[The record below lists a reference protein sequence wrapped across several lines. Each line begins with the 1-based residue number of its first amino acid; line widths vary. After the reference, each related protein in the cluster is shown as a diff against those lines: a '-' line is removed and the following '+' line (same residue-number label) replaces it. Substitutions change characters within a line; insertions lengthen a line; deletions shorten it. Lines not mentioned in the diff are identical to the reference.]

1 MATERTSLLRIAGLG
16 VAVLGVTA
24 FIVVVAPIVK
34 AQVKRAS
41 VFDFE
46 QLSQRLIGGSAIG
59 VEVRD
64 ADEADVKRE
73 KLTGTA
79 GAVVAA
85 VRSESPAAKAGIKA
99 GDVILSFDG
108 ERVRGARHLERLVSE
123 TPAGRTVEA
132 AIVRSGERMT
142 VKIAVAETESPFKY
156 FSSRSPGEF
165 KQFEIGKLIRPE
177 PFVLTSPTTTGLSR
191 FLSNRG
197 RLGVG
202 VQDLTGQLGEFF
214 GAADGV
220 LVTAV
225 DDGTPGKAAGL
236 KAGDVITKINGVAV
250 RDSNELRRTLAAT
263 SGETK
268 ITIVRDRK
276 EQTLTAKIED
286 ERASLFSGRARRR

>member
-225 DDGTPGKAAGL
+225 DEGTPGKAAGL

>member
-1 MATERTSLLRIAGLG
+1 MAFEKTNLLRITGLS
-16 VAVLGVTA
+16 VAVLGAMAV
-24 FIVVVAPIVK
+24 IVVVAPVVR
-34 AQVKRAS
+34 AQARRAS
-41 VFDFE
+41 VFDFG
-46 QLSQRLIGGSAIG
+46 QLSQKLIGGSAIG
-59 VEVRD
+59 VDVRD

-73 KLTGTA
+73 KLSGNL

-85 VRSESPAAKAGIKA
+85 VRADSPAAKAGMKA
-99 GDVILSFDG
+99 GDVIVSFDG

-142 VKIAVAETESPFKY
+142 LKIAVAETESPFKT
-156 FSSRSPGEF
+156 FTSRAPLEF
-165 KQFEIGKLIRPE
+165 KPFDTARLVRRE
-177 PFVLTSPTTTGLSR
+177 PLLLTTPTVTHSLSH
-191 FLSNRG
+191 FIDNRV

-202 VQDLTGQLGEFF
+202 VQDLTEQLGEYF
-214 GAADGV
+214 GAKEGA

-225 DDGTPGKAAGL
+225 DEGTPAKTAGL
-236 KAGDVITKINGVAV
+236 KAGDVITKVNGAAV
-250 RDSNELRRTLAAT
+250 RDSNDLRRKLAEA

-286 ERASLFSGRARRR
+286 

>member
-1 MATERTSLLRIAGLG
+1 MALERTGLLKVAGVA
-16 VAVLGVTA
+16 VAVLGMTA

-34 AQVKRAS
+34 AQVRKAS

-46 QLSQRLIGGSAIG
+46 QLSQRLLGGSAIG
-59 VEVRD
+59 VDVRD

-73 KLTGTA
+73 KLSASA

-85 VRSESPAAKAGIKA
+85 VRSESPAAKAGMKA

-142 VKIAVAETESPFKY
+142 LKIAIEEAPGFRYAFNSP
-156 FSSRSPGEF
+156 SRPR
-165 KQFEIGKLIRPE
+165 LE
-177 PFVLTSPTTTGLSR
+177 PFQVTLPKFTTNYSL
-191 FLSNRG
+191 FVNNRG

-202 VQDLTGQLGEFF
+202 VLDLTEQLGEFF

-225 DDGTPGKAAGL
+225 DEGTPGKAAGL
-236 KAGDVITKINGVAV
+236 KAGDVITKINGAVV
-250 RDSNELRRTLAAT
+250 RDSNDLRRKLAEA

-286 ERASLFSGRARRR
+286 EHLTFRKKG